1 MVNNDME
8 WAVLKKGGIMEIM
21 FSMKVKEDGKTVQ
34 VLLLCT
40 ECRGELEVAQGKRSF
55 RFRCRKHGE
64 LGALSAAEFADG
76 LRQAQE
82 KADKQYGLGRTVR
95 MKLTPA
101 EPTIQ

>member
-1 MVNNDME
+1 
-8 WAVLKKGGIMEIM
+8 MEIM
-21 FSMKVKEDGKTVQ
+21 FSMKIKEDGKTVQ
-34 VLLLCT
+34 VLLLCA

-64 LGALSAAEFADG
+64 LGSLTAEEFADG

-95 MKLTPA
+95 MKVAPA

>member
-1 MVNNDME
+1 
-8 WAVLKKGGIMEIM
+8 MEIM
-21 FSMKVKEDGKTVQ
+21 FSMKIKEDRKTVQ
-34 VLLLCT
+34 VMLLCT
-40 ECRGELEVAQGKRSF
+40 DCRGELEVAEGKLSF

-64 LGALSAAEFADG
+64 LGALSAEEFADG

-82 KADKQYGLGRTVR
+82 KASNQYGLGRPVR

>member
-1 MVNNDME
+1 
-8 WAVLKKGGIMEIM
+8 MEIM
-21 FSMKVKEDGKTVQ
+21 FSMKIKEDGKTVQ
-34 VLLLCT
+34 MQLLCT
-40 ECRGELEVAQGKRSF
+40 DCRGELDVAAGERTL

-64 LGALSAAEFADG
+64 LGALSAEEFADG

-82 KADKQYGLGRTVR
+82 KAGKQYGLGKPVR

>member
-1 MVNNDME
+1 
-8 WAVLKKGGIMEIM
+8 MEIM
-21 FSMKVKEDGKTVQ
+21 FSMKIKEDGKTVQ

-40 ECRGELEVAQGKRSF
+40 DCRGELEVAEGKRSL

-64 LGALSAAEFADG
+64 LGALSAEEFADG
-76 LRQAQE
+76 LRQVQE
-82 KADKQYGLGRTVR
+82 RAGKQYGLVKPVR

>member
-1 MVNNDME
+1 
-8 WAVLKKGGIMEIM
+8 MEIM
-21 FSMKVKEDGKTVQ
+21 FSMKIKEDGKTVR

-40 ECRGELEVAQGKRSF
+40 ECRGELEVAEGERGF

-64 LGALSAAEFADG
+64 LGVLSPEEFADG

-82 KADKQYGLGRTVR
+82 KAGKQYGLGKPIR
-95 MKLTPA
+95 MRVSPA

>member
-1 MVNNDME
+1 
-8 WAVLKKGGIMEIM
+8 MEIM
-21 FSMKVKEDGKTVQ
+21 FSMKLKEDGKTVRI
-34 VLLLCT
+34 LLLCT
-40 ECRGELEVAQGKRSF
+40 ECRGELEVAEGEQSF

-64 LGALSAAEFADG
+64 LGALSAEEFADG

-82 KADKQYGLGRTVR
+82 KASEQYGLGKPVR